1 MEELTLET
9 FIKVMIFLSSIIGLL
24 MYLIM
29 VGGKMSLSEQDR
41 IDEDNE
47 QSRILSKKEERNNKN
62 GKNLYK

>member
-1 MEELTLET
+1 MET

-24 MYLIM
+24 MYLII

-47 QSRILSKKEERNNKN
+47 QSRILSEKEERNNKN